1 MIRLSAQR
9 QQEFANALAEAF
21 DPKFLES
28 LLASRLDL
36 KVREIVSPQLPY
48 QEQVGAII
56 RHAAQI
62 GRLEDLLR
70 VTYEANPRSGTLQS
84 LNEAVGLL
92 PATDNLVELVRD
104 KLGPNQVGQWAIGL
118 AEVRQQVCVVSGAG
132 GRTGICGTGFL
143 VGPDQV
149 MTHIVVAPL
158 GPDGRFSAPG
168 GAPVVSFAR
177 LTGPSSAPYTV
188 RPDPVFVSRSGLVVM
203 QLDREAGREIQVGGA
218 LTQSRGRGWIVPHG
232 PAVSAAGTAV
242 IIVQH
247 HQDQDVRVAID
258 TEGLVSTAGGMLRY
272 RTATLSGATGAPC
285 FDIEWRLLG
294 VHLQSSVNEDVNEG
308 IPIAAFVEQLHEQH
322 CRWDLTSGITRDP
335 AFASHGTHSG
345 ELDDRVEQFEFT
357 ADTAD
362 DVWSDDADADSCDED
377 RWAWAEAAAVT
388 STYDPE
394 KLAPTEPAS
403 DHARACVIIE
413 STPVSLADGSRVWT
427 LPDRIRVPALERLSK
442 RKALQQARENNPG
455 TTSDP
460 VNVALGALI
469 AGDPV
474 SLADRQDPARLRSIL
489 QAASWLSRTKLQLP
503 SLAGLHA
510 DLERA
515 KLLAPFRHLT
525 RGFFAGRDAELAR
538 LIAYVEGPDATA
550 EPGPLLVHGPGG
562 MGKSALIAHFILD
575 YSGRDPTR
583 LDIERPFIYLDF
595 DRPELDARDHL
606 CILLAIARQISP
618 QLSSVRQQL
627 DGLLEV
633 WEGRR
638 RQTRRTKR
646 GRRTRQPTLALYPS
660 QVDDLLDELAA
671 ILTSAQASPTA
682 RIPVIFDTL
691 EEVQY
696 ATPDAMPLLVD
707 LIGRLQGMVPSL
719 RPILAGRVEI
729 EDVHLDQLPL
739 QPLPKAA
746 AEALLGNH
754 LPPTLASKS
763 ELIERMIRVV
773 GGNPL
778 SLRLAADMLRREADE
793 GNEELREE
801 DLWQRI
807 GDAIVQGQLYERIA
821 EHLHDDAVKQIAI
834 PGLVLRYITS
844 DLIEDVLAGPCQL
857 DVTQAGAA
865 EELFEKLAS
874 ETALVR
880 QGQDTDRL
888 VIRPDLRRTVLE
900 GFRKDRGSAERRR
913 QIHAAAIA
921 YFAQRPGPEN
931 RAEEIYHRLWL
942 DEEPDEIDARWLTGV
957 EPMLRNAVE
966 ELEGRARLY
975 LANRVGVSAGEVT
988 ASATQ
993 VEWERYAEKRAGDL
1007 LQLGLAQAALAVL
1020 GGRSERLPASRLFLL
1035 ESIAHSALGEHAE
1048 AESLANT
1055 AVSAARVSMNS
1066 EDIEAAL
1073 DQLVQARRQLGD
1085 TDGVLQ
1091 ALAELGNLGE
1101 ALGDDLIQVEANT
1114 AALESI
1120 MTPDSSSQ
1128 GFSDTAVR
1136 AFSRLPD
1143 ELIVRAP
1150 ELARRLAAQVGGEY
1164 PSLLQ
1169 RVVRLVGIGP
1179 LDAATAVDLGHVL
1192 QGWAYEDPDIQP
1204 FLPKAPASV
1213 ADVANATQYLVGRHE
1228 INRETARSL
1237 SNWMR
1242 PLVSGK
1248 TTLAAR
1254 QDSLPV

>member
-1 MIRLSAQR
+1 MIRLSTQR
-9 QQEFANALAEAF
+9 EQEFAEALADSF
-21 DPKFLES
+21 DSQFLES
-28 LLASRLDL
+28 LLASRLNL
-36 KVREIVSPQLPY
+36 KVREIVSPFSAY
-48 QEQVGAII
+48 EVQVRAIV
-56 RHAAQI
+56 RHAADI

-70 VTYEANPRSGTLQS
+70 VAYEANPRSERLQS

-92 PATDNLVELVRD
+92 PATDNLVEMVRD
-104 KLGPNQVGQWAIGL
+104 KLGPNQVGPWTSGL
-118 AEVRQQVCVVSGAG
+118 AEIRQQVCVVSGAAG
-132 GRTGICGTGFL
+132 HTGISGTGFL

-149 MTHIVVAPL
+149 MTHVVVAPL
-158 GPDGRFSAPG
+158 GPDGRFSAG
-168 GAPVVSFAR
+168 GAPVVSFAG
-177 LTGPSSAPYTV
+177 LTGPSPAPYTV
-188 RPDPVFVSRSGLVVM
+188 LPDPIFVSRSGLVVM
-203 QLDREAGREIQVGGA
+203 QLDRQAGREIQAGGT

-232 PAVSAAGTAV
+232 PAASAAGTAV

-258 TEGLVSTAGGMLRY
+258 TEGLVSTAGGMLQY
-272 RTATLSGATGAPC
+272 RTATRPGATGAPC

-294 VHLQSSVNEDVNEG
+294 VHLQTSSKEDVNEG
-308 IPIAAFVEQLHEQH
+308 IPIAAFVAQLHEQH
-322 CRWDLTSGITRDP
+322 FRWDLTSGITRDP
-335 AFASHGTHSG
+335 AFASHGAHSG
-345 ELDDRVEQFEFT
+345 ELDDRVKQFEFT
-357 ADTAD
+357 VDTAD
-362 DVWSDDADADSCDED
+362 DVWSDDADEDPSDED
-377 RWAWAEAAAVT
+377 RWAWAEAAAVS
-388 STYDPE
+388 STFDPE
-394 KLAPTEPAS
+394 KLVPTEPAS
-403 DHARACVIIE
+403 DHGRAQVIIE
-413 STPVSLADGSRVWT
+413 STPVNLPDASRAWR
-427 LPDRIRVPALERLSK
+427 LPDRIRVRALERLSN
-442 RKALQQARENNPG
+442 RKALQRARENNPG
-455 TTSDP
+455 TPSDP

-474 SLADRQDPARLRSIL
+474 TLADRQDPARLRSVL
-489 QAASWLSRTKLQLP
+489 QAAGWLSRTNLQLP
-503 SLAGLHA
+503 PLAGLHI

-525 RGFFAGRDAELAR
+525 RGFFAGRDTELAR
-538 LIAYVEGPDATA
+538 LIAYVEGPDTTGG
-550 EPGPLLVHGPGG
+550 PGPLFVHGPGG

-575 YSGRDPTR
+575 YSNRDPKR
-583 LDIERPFIYLDF
+583 LDIERPFVYLDF

-606 CILLAIARQISP
+606 GILLAIARQIAP
-618 QLSSVRQQL
+618 QLSSLRQQL

-638 RQTRRTKR
+638 RLTRRTKR
-646 GRRTRQPTLALYPS
+646 GRRTRQPTLPLYPS

-671 ILTSAQASPTA
+671 IFSSAQASPMA

-696 ATPDAMPLLVD
+696 ATPDAMPSLVD
-707 LIGRLQGMVPSL
+707 LVGRLQGMVPPL

-729 EDVHLDQLPL
+729 EDAHLDQLPL

-754 LPPTLASKS
+754 LPPALARKS

-778 SLRLAADMLRREADE
+778 SLRLAADMLRRETDAGNDE
-793 GNEELREE
+793 LGEE

-821 EHLHDDAVKQIAI
+821 EHLHDNAVKQIAI

-844 DLIEDVLAGPCQL
+844 QLIQEVLAGPCQL
-857 DVTQAGAA
+857 DVTQAGEA
-865 EELFEKLAS
+865 EELFEKLAN
-874 ETALVR
+874 ETALVS
-880 QGQDTDRL
+880 QGQDVDRL

-900 GFRKDRGSAERRR
+900 GFRKDRSSAQRRG
-913 QIHAAAIA
+913 QIHAAAVA

-942 DEEPDEIDARWLTGV
+942 DEAPDDIDPRWLTGV

-988 ASATQ
+988 AGATQ
-993 VEWERYAEKRAGDL
+993 LEWERYAEKRAGDL

-1020 GGRSERLPASRLFLL
+1020 GSRSERLPGSRLYLL
-1035 ESIAHSALGEHAE
+1035 ESITHSAVGHYPQ
-1048 AESLANT
+1048 AESLASM
-1055 AVSAARVSMNS
+1055 AVVAARTSKES

-1073 DQLVQARRQLGD
+1073 DQLVQVRRHLGD
-1085 TDGVLQ
+1085 TRGVLQ

-1101 ALGDDLIQVEANT
+1101 TLGDDLIQVEANT
-1114 AALESI
+1114 ASLEAISI
-1120 MTPDSSSQ
+1120 PEISSDT
-1128 GFSDTAVR
+1128 FSDNAVR
-1136 AFSRLPD
+1136 VFSRLPD

-1150 ELARRLAAQVGGEY
+1150 ELARRLAAQVGGDY
-1164 PSLLQ
+1164 PALLQ

-1179 LDAATAVDLGHVL
+1179 LDATTAAGLGNVL
-1192 QGWAYEDPDIQP
+1192 EGWAHADPDIQP
-1204 FLPKAPASV
+1204 YLPKAHASA
-1213 ADVANATQYLVGRHE
+1213 ADVANATQYLVGRLE
-1228 INRETARSL
+1228 MDRETARSL

-1242 PLVSGK
+1242 PIVAPHTSI
-1248 TTLAAR
+1248 
-1254 QDSLPV
+1254 DPVG